1 MAYQPFPQKFSL
13 GIAGQDSLGG
23 GNAANTPPVMNDYG
37 NFVKQQQPIAAD
49 YQQPIGITDQM
60 KYVKGLSTAYTPEQ
74 ELAMKNRIRAT
85 DTAQNAGATARIRD
99 LMASQGLSGSG
110 AETAAL
116 GNMMRGQNATRQSA
130 LSNLDISNAQTDL
143 TNQYNRAGM
152 LNQLTNTGENARQFD
167 TNANN
172 SMFQWGKQFDWQK
185 YMDQTNRQ
193 DYLTQ
198 LQDLYKKLGLQYTGA
213 R

>member
-1 MAYQPFPQKFSL
+1 MAFAPTVSL
-13 GIAGQDSLGG
+13 GLIGQTK
-23 GNAANTPPVMNDYG
+23 AASTPPVMNDYAK
-37 NFVKQQQPIAAD
+37 FVQQQQPVAAA
-49 YQQPIGITDQM
+49 YQQPAAITAQKD
-60 KYVKGLSTAYTPEQ
+60 YVKGLSTAYTPEQ
-74 ELAMKNRIRAT
+74 ELAMKNRIRST
-85 DTAQNAGATARIRD
+85 DTAQNAGATQRIRD

-116 GNMMRGQNATRQSA
+116 GNMVRSQNATRQGA

-143 TNQYNRAGM
+143 SNQYNKANM
-152 LNQLTNTGENARQFD
+152 LNSLTNTGEGARQFD

-172 SMFQWGKQFDWQK
+172 DLFKWGKSYDWQK

-198 LQDLYKKLGLQYTGA
+198 IQDMYKQLGLTYNGA
-213 R
+213 NQ